1 MFARRNI
8 REPKKT
14 ISRGENRLERAV
26 ENGVIIKVIKAVAKV
41 PMRSI
46 EAGEA
51 LLVKGL
57 LGSCDI
63 AS

>member
-26 ENGVIIKVIKAVAKV
+26 ENGVIKVIKAVAKV

-51 LLVKGL
+51 LVKGL